1 MTQPTTSEIGYDA
14 KAFDRFEQAGW
25 ESCANAYLS
34 GFGPII
40 SVLVEPLLNAGQVS
54 KGSRVLDLGCGSGSI
69 AAAAARRGADAR
81 GIDASS
87 AMVAHAIAAHPGLR
101 FDVSDASN
109 LPYADG
115 VFDAVLANALVLHLG
130 RPLSAVREAARV
142 LTSGGIFACTT
153 YDQPQRARTVSLL
166 LEAVKAVGPVPPRD
180 MPPGPDMF
188 ALAADG
194 ALDRLLGDAG
204 FEDRRVTRIEINHEL
219 TDATVLWSA
228 LAEGTVRAGALLKAQ
243 PADRLARIRAE
254 FMTRAEQFRVG
265 ERLIIP
271 TSYLLASGRKP
282 TA

>member
-1 MTQPTTSEIGYDA
+1 MTDVGYDVE
-14 KAFDRFEQAGW
+14 AFDRFEQAGW

-34 GFGPII
+34 GFGPMIA
-40 SVLVEPLLNAGQVS
+40 VLAEPLLDAGQVA
-54 KGSRVLDLGCGSGSI
+54 KGSRVLDLGCGSGQI

-81 GIDASS
+81 GVDTSS
-87 AMVAHAIAAHPGLR
+87 AMVAHAIASNPGLQ

-115 VFDAVLANALVLHLG
+115 AFDAVLANALVLHLG

-142 LTSGGIFACTT
+142 LTGGGMFACTT
-153 YDQPQRARTVSLL
+153 YDQPQRARTVTLL

-204 FEDRRVTRIEINHEL
+204 FEDRRVTQIAINHEL
-219 TDATVLWSA
+219 ADAAVLWIA
-228 LAEGTVRAGALLKAQ
+228 LAEGTVRAGALLRAQ
-243 PADRLARIRAE
+243 PPDRLARIRAE
-254 FMTRAEQFRVG
+254 FIARAEQFRVG
-265 ERLIIP
+265 DRLVIP

-282 TA
+282 SQ